1 MWRPTAK
8 ALTQL
13 TNFARKTIGLQEI
26 GLGTVEN
33 PEEYLR
39 WASTR
44 TGPGVVDD
52 IYLSLKG
59 AAGALTVR
67 MDHDEYHI
75 VLGGA
80 YRNDEEV
87 EAALA
92 HELAHIK
99 QHTEDLFPHGLKYP
113 AGATRA
119 VLLPLEIG
127 AEELVLHELPEVALT
142 RARIAS
148 REAKRWKKTGNPA
161 IDLDNSLVSV
171 PITLAFERLGLEA
184 KIPQPKVDEP
194 YATARRTLI
203 QTARRTDPWDKEE
216 IETYCRKAAALV
228 TELLT
233 HHPRTS
239 HWTPHHPPR

>member
-1 MWRPTAK
+1 MWRPVAEAMTR
-8 ALTQL
+8 LTR
-13 TNFARKTIGLQEI
+13 FARETVGLEEI

-33 PEEYLR
+33 PEEYLA
-39 WASTR
+39 WASSK

-67 MDHDEYHI
+67 IDRDEFHI

-80 YRNDEEV
+80 YRDRDEI

-99 QHTEDLFPHGLKYP
+99 QHTEGLFPYGLKYP

-127 AEELVLHELPEVALT
+127 AEELVLRELPEIALT
-142 RARIAS
+142 RARMAT
-148 REAKRWKKTGNPA
+148 REARRWERTGNPA
-161 IDLDNSLVSV
+161 VDLDNSLVSV
-171 PITLAFERLGLEA
+171 PITLAFERIGLDA
-184 KIPQPKVDEP
+184 KIPQPEVDEP
-194 YATARRTLI
+194 YATVRRTLVRA
-203 QTARRTDPWDKEE
+203 ARTTDPWNRKEVE
-216 IETYCRKAAALV
+216 AYCRMAAAEV
-228 TELLT
+228 AELLT
-233 HHPRTS
+233 HHPE
-239 HWTPHHPPR
+239 TPHTTPHRSSR